1 MIMNDLHI
9 LRNTLKDLF
18 RFKKLLVVLL
28 ISALPLLVAVLW
40 RALTPADQ
48 FVKADVYNRL
58 SELIVFGFVLVML
71 ACVFGTN
78 LVAQE
83 VEQKTIVYLLT
94 RPVPR
99 WRILLMKY
107 AAAVIATI
115 VAAWLA
121 SGLLLLV
128 TAGASASGGA
138 KITVAHDLG
147 ILAIGA
153 LTYGG
158 LFLLFATMFRRPLI
172 VGLLYTFGLETWL
185 PSLPGNFKLLSLMAY
200 LRELAAHPAAAPVD
214 VTDAAQ
220 DPMSPALAWKVV
232 IAVIVVTV
240 TAACIVFTRSEYV
253 PRDDV

>member
-1 MIMNDLHI
+1 
-9 LRNTLKDLF
+9 
-18 RFKKLLVVLL
+18 V
-28 ISALPLLVAVLW
+28 ALLW
-40 RALTPADQ
+40 RAVTPADQ

-78 LVAQE
+78 LIAQE

-115 VAAWLA
+115 AASWLA
-121 SGLLLLV
+121 SALLLLV
-128 TAGASASGGA
+128 TGSSATTPGGA
-138 KITVAHDLG
+138 KIEFAHDLG
-147 ILAIGA
+147 ILALGSV
-153 LTYGG
+153 TYGA

-172 VGLLYTFGLETWL
+172 VGLLYTFGLESWL
-185 PSLPGNFKLLSLMAY
+185 PGLPGNFKLLSLMAY

-214 VTDAAQ
+214 VTDVAP

-232 IAVIVVTV
+232 ITVIVVTI
-240 TAACIVFTRSEYV
+240 TAACIVFSRSEYV

>member
-1 MIMNDLHI
+1 MNDLHI

-28 ISALPLLVAVLW
+28 ISVLPLLVAVLW
-40 RALTPADQ
+40 RAVTPADQ

-128 TAGASASGGA
+128 TGGASTTG
-138 KITVAHDLG
+138 KIAFGHDLG
-147 ILAIGA
+147 ILAIGS

-172 VGLLYTFGLETWL
+172 VGLLYTFGLESWL

-200 LRELAAHPAAAPVD
+200 LRELAAHPVAAPVD
-214 VTDAAQ
+214 VTDVAQ